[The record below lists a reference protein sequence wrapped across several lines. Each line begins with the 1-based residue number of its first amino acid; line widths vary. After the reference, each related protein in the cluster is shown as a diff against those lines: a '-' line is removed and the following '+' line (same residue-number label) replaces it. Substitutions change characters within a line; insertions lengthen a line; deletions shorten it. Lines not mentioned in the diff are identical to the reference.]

1 MAPGTDPEQD
11 AVNTWRD
18 PANAHPFGVS
28 IAASKGASCA
38 HSSSVSNRRF
48 TAGFCRIT
56 CIRPKLTSDP
66 RNTPY
71 KNCGVRAVATVM
83 LACQL
88 LPSTGRRS

>member
-38 HSSSVSNRRF
+38 HSSSVISNRRF

-66 RNTPY
+66 RNTP
-71 KNCGVRAVATVM
+71 
-83 LACQL
+83 
-88 LPSTGRRS
+88 